1 MTEGSPQSNSA
12 ASPSVYSNHTAR
24 NSSLSESTFSNGH
37 TSAKSKLD
45 LEPNPFEQSF
55 ASKEGTPNSTQK
67 ALLPPVASLASPSS
81 LLGSASN
88 TGFNWGINSLRSGPL
103 SPAMLQGPAQSAA
116 LASFVDSHLRGGLT
130 PNESGIRTALTPGGS
145 GSIFPAP
152 SPTTAAIFG
161 LVPPTPSGLQSS
173 SFPQTPQP
181 VEPPASS
188 QAPMSMSLTS
198 SLPASA
204 TTSSTI
210 VPATS
215 APTNHPSSP
224 VFQPQII
231 SQSAMAAH
239 EQSGQSKMEPYADS
253 ANAAANGLYLLSQGQ
268 QQAEA
273 SKAADERRPSND
285 GKADKKKTAGSA
297 GGRKN
302 SRKAEESVPA
312 SHKRQKPSATQVQ
325 ARSESMSMSPPKM
338 EDEPLETADSKKMTD
353 EEKRKNFLER
363 NRVAALK
370 CRQRKK
376 QWLANLQ
383 AKVEYYGNENDAL
396 NAQVTALREQV
407 VNLKALLL
415 AHKDCSA
422 SRALPPGQDP
432 INVALGQDFVG
443 NIGVPQQHGVTGLPP
458 MGTGMANANV
468 SARRYA

>member
-1 MTEGSPQSNSA
+1 MTEGSPQSDST
-12 ASPSVYSNHTAR
+12 ASPSTTGITNSQPPR
-24 NSSLSESTFSNGH
+24 NSSLSEGTFSNGQ
-37 TSAKSKLD
+37 TSSKTKLD

-116 LASFVDSHLRGGLT
+116 LAFVDSHLRGGLT

-181 VEPPASS
+181 IEPPAS
-188 QAPMSMSLTS
+188 QAAMSMSMTS

-204 TTSSTI
+204 TTSATI

-215 APTNHPSSP
+215 APANHPSSP

-239 EQSGQSKMEPYADS
+239 EQAGQSKMEPYADS

-273 SKAADERRPSND
+273 STATEENRPSND
-285 GKADKKKTAGSA
+285 GKADKKKTV

-302 SRKAEESVPA
+302 SRKAEENMPP
-312 SHKRQKPSATQVQ
+312 SHKRQKPNVTQAQ
-325 ARSESMSMSPPKM
+325 ARSESGSMSPPKL
-338 EDEPLETADSKKMTD
+338 EDDPQETGDTKKMTD

-415 AHKDCSA
+415 THKDCSA

-443 NIGVPQQHGVTGLPP
+443 SIGVSQQPGVAGLPP
-458 MGTGMANANV
+458 MGTGMVNANV
-468 SARRYA
+468 PARRYA

>member
-1 MTEGSPQSNSA
+1 MTEGSPQSNSVD
-12 ASPSVYSNHTAR
+12 SPSATGITNSQASQ
-24 NSSLSESTFSNGH
+24 NSSLAESTYSNGQ

-55 ASKEGTPNSTQK
+55 ASKEGTPNSSQK

-81 LLGSASN
+81 LLGSSS
-88 TGFNWGINSLRSGPL
+88 TSGFNWGINSLRSGPL

-116 LASFVDSHLRGGLT
+116 LAFVDSHLRSGLT
-130 PNESGIRTALTPGGS
+130 PNESGIRTGLTPGGS

-161 LVPPTPSGLQSS
+161 LVPPTPSGLQPSS
-173 SFPQTPQP
+173 YPQTPQP
-181 VEPPASS
+181 IEPPAS
-188 QAPMSMSLTS
+188 QAASSTSLVTAS
-198 SLPASA
+198 IPASA
-204 TTSSTI
+204 TTSSTV

-215 APTNHPSSP
+215 APSNHPSSP
-224 VFQPQII
+224 VFQPQVI
-231 SQSAMAAH
+231 SQSAMAAQA
-239 EQSGQSKMEPYADS
+239 QSGQSKTEPYADS

-268 QQAEA
+268 QQQAEA
-273 SKAADERRPSND
+273 SKAADEKRAD
-285 GKADKKKTAGSA
+285 GKADKKKVS

-302 SRKAEESVPA
+302 VRKSEESA
-312 SHKRQKPSATQVQ
+312 ATGNKRQKSNAAQVQ
-325 ARSESMSMSPPKM
+325 PRSESRSMSPPKN
-338 EDEPLETADSKKMTD
+338 EDDEEHEVDTRKMTD

-415 AHKDCSA
+415 THKDCSA
-422 SRALPPGQDP
+422 SRSLPPGQDP
-432 INVALGQDFVG
+432 INIALGQDFVAL
-443 NIGVPQQHGVTGLPP
+443 PQQHGVAGVPP
-458 MGTGMANANV
+458 MGAGMNPNMPG
-468 SARRYA
+468 ARRFV

>member
-1 MTEGSPQSNSA
+1 MTVGSPQSNSA
-12 ASPSVYSNHTAR
+12 ASPSETGIINSQTSQ
-24 NSSLSESTFSNGH
+24 NSSLAESTYSNGN

-55 ASKEGTPNSTQK
+55 ASKEGTPNSSQK

-81 LLGSASN
+81 LLGSSSN

-116 LASFVDSHLRGGLT
+116 LAFVDSHLRSGLT
-130 PNESGIRTALTPGGS
+130 PNESGIRTGLTPGGS

-161 LVPPTPSGLQSS
+161 LVPPTPSGLQPS

-181 VEPPASS
+181 IEPPAS
-188 QAPMSMSLTS
+188 QAATSMSLTT
-198 SLPASA
+198 SLP
-204 TTSSTI
+204 TTSSTA

-215 APTNHPSSP
+215 APANHPSSP

-231 SQSAMAAH
+231 SQSAMAAQA
-239 EQSGQSKMEPYADS
+239 QSGQSKMEPYADS
-253 ANAAANGLYLLSQGQ
+253 ASAAANGLYLLSQAQQQQQQ

-273 SKAADERRPSND
+273 SKTPDENKAGND
-285 GKADKKKTAGSA
+285 GKLDKKKTS

-302 SRKAEESVPA
+302 SRKADEGVTTS
-312 SHKRQKPSATQVQ
+312 SKRQKPNVTQVL
-325 ARSESMSMSPPKM
+325 ARSESESMSPPKK
-338 EDEPLETADSKKMTD
+338 EDEEEETADTRKMTD

-376 QWLANLQ
+376 QWLSNLQ

-415 AHKDCSA
+415 THKDCSA

-432 INVALGQDFVG
+432 INIALGQDFVAG
-443 NIGVPQQHGVTGLPP
+443 IGLPQQPGIAGLPP
-458 MGTGMANANV
+458 MAGMANANL
-468 SARRYA
+468 AGRFA

>member
-1 MTEGSPQSNSA
+1 MTVGSPQSNSA
-12 ASPSVYSNHTAR
+12 ASPSESGITNSQTSQ
-24 NSSLSESTFSNGH
+24 NSSLAESTYSNGN
-37 TSAKSKLD
+37 TSANSKLD

-55 ASKEGTPNSTQK
+55 ASKEGTPNSSQK

-81 LLGSASN
+81 LLGSSSN

-116 LASFVDSHLRGGLT
+116 LAFVDSHLRSGLT
-130 PNESGIRTALTPGGS
+130 PNESGIRTGLTPGGS

-161 LVPPTPSGLQSS
+161 LVPPTPSGLQPS

-181 VEPPASS
+181 IEPPAS
-188 QAPMSMSLTS
+188 QAATSMSLTT

-204 TTSSTI
+204 TTSSTA

-215 APTNHPSSP
+215 APANHPSSP

-231 SQSAMAAH
+231 SQSAMAAQA
-239 EQSGQSKMEPYADS
+239 QSGQSKMEPYADS

-268 QQAEA
+268 QQQAEA
-273 SKAADERRPSND
+273 SKTPDENKAGND
-285 GKADKKKTAGSA
+285 GKADKKKMTA
-297 GGRKN
+297 GRKN
-302 SRKAEESVPA
+302 SRKADEAVTTSN
-312 SHKRQKPSATQVQ
+312 KRQKPNATQVLP
-325 ARSESMSMSPPKM
+325 RSESRSMSPPKN
-338 EDEPLETADSKKMTD
+338 EDDEEETADTRKMTD

-415 AHKDCSA
+415 THKDCSA

-432 INVALGQDFVG
+432 INIALGQDFVASIG
-443 NIGVPQQHGVTGLPP
+443 LPQQPGVPGLPP
-458 MGTGMANANV
+458 MAGMANANLP
-468 SARRYA
+468 ARRFA